1 MVLLLAL
8 LAQLTLNKNGAINQA
23 YQLLMI
29 LTLFIS
35 LPVYSSCQ
43 VYERRTGYLSGSW
56 RVCLAWVIT
65 LIIMGWIGFI
75 TKSSATY
82 SREVILQWAALG
94 LIVQVAGFCSLHRL
108 ARLWSVR
115 AGRKTKTAI
124 VGTGPL
130 AYKLAEI
137 IRNNPSENLVGLIAL
152 QDSPDVGPGH
162 SPQVLGTVYQLHELL
177 GNHAVSRL
185 YIALALA
192 EADQIETMYIDLLD
206 LNVDVI
212 WLPDLGGMMLLNHSV
227 SSIAGMPAIHLNES
241 PMTTH
246 RLAASMKT
254 VLDRILALAA
264 IIVLSPVFVA
274 TAIAIK
280 LDSPGPI
287 LFKQKRHGWNGKI
300 IDVWKFRSMYVHD
313 DAQVKQATQNDS
325 RVTKVGQFIRR
336 SSMDELPQFFNVL
349 LGDMSLVGPRPHALA
364 HNTYYMD
371 KVSAYMARHRIK
383 PGITG
388 LAQINGCRGE
398 TQTVEQM
405 KARVE
410 YDLGYI
416 NSWSLG
422 LDIKILLKTPLSL
435 FSKNIY

>member
-1 MVLLLAL
+1 MVLLLVL
-8 LAQLTLNKNGAINQA
+8 LAELTLNKNGAISQA

-29 LTLFIS
+29 LTPFVS
-35 LPVYSSCQ
+35 LPVYSLFQ
-43 VYERRTGYLSGSW
+43 VYDRRIGYLAGTW
-56 RVCLAWVIT
+56 RVCLAW
-65 LIIMGWIGFI
+65 LIVLVIMGGVGFI
-75 TKSSATY
+75 TKTSAVY
-82 SREVILQWAALG
+82 SREIILQWAALG
-94 LIVQVAGFCSLHRL
+94 LVVQVASFCSLHRL
-108 ARLWSVR
+108 ARFWSVR
-115 AGRKTKTAI
+115 AGRKMKTAI

-137 IRNNPSENLVGLIAL
+137 IRNSPSESLAGLIAL
-152 QDSPDVGPGH
+152 QASPDISPGH
-162 SPQVLGTVYQLHELL
+162 SQPILGTVCQLHELL
-177 GNHAVSRL
+177 EKHAVSRL

-192 EADQIETMYIDLLD
+192 EADKIESMYIDLLD
-206 LNVDVI
+206 MNVDVI

-246 RLAASMKT
+246 RLATSMKT
-254 VLDRILALAA
+254 ALDKILALAA
-264 IIVLSPVFVA
+264 IIVLSPVFIV

-313 DAQVKQATQNDS
+313 DPQIKQATQNDP

-336 SSMDELPQFFNVL
+336 SSIDELPQFFNVL

-371 KVSAYMARHRIK
+371 KVGAYMARHRIK

-398 TQTVEQM
+398 TQTIEQM